1 MEQIG
6 KVNVE
11 CTITFKGS
19 VDVTLWDG
27 MTIAEVVHDIIHCGE
42 YEYEVVNGNM
52 VIDNIEQ

>member
-52 VIDNIEQ
+52 VIDNI

>member
-1 MEQIG
+1 MGQIG

-19 VDVTLWDG
+19 VDATLWDG

-52 VIDNIEQ
+52 VIDNI